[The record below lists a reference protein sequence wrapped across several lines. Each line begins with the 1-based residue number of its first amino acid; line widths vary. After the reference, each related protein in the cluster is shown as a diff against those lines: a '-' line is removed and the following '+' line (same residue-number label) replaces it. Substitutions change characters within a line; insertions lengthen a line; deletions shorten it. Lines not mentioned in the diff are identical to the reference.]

1 MSLPTS
7 STPGGAP
14 SGAPAGA
21 PRPAST
27 GFRPGGYQ
35 GSRPAGGHGPH
46 SGPRPS
52 GPGGPGG
59 FRRGGRPPIRRKVC
73 RFCAEKIREIDY
85 KAVPLLRP
93 FLTARGKLLSGRIT
107 GNCAKCQRQLTI
119 AIKRAQTLSLLP
131 YTGE

>member
-1 MSLPTS
+1 MSTIH
-7 STPGGAP
+7 P
-14 SGAPAGA
+14 SGSSGA
-21 PRPAST
+21 PRPMGA
-27 GFRPGGYQ
+27 RPG
-35 GSRPAGGHGPH
+35 GPH
-46 SGPRPS
+46 SGPRPGGRPGAPS
-52 GPGGPGG
+52 AGGPGG

-107 GNCAKCQRQLTI
+107 GNCAKCQRNLTQ

-131 YTGE
+131 YTGD

>member
-1 MSLPTS
+1 MSVPTS
-7 STPGGAP
+7 SSTPS

-21 PRPAST
+21 PRPSFQGA
-27 GFRPGGYQ
+27 RPGFQ
-35 GSRPAGGHGPH
+35 GARPGGHGPH
-46 SGPRPS
+46 SGPRPG

>member
-1 MSLPTS
+1 MSVPTS
-7 STPGGAP
+7 PSSSGAP
-14 SGAPAGA
+14 SGASTGA
-21 PRPAST
+21 PRPA
-27 GFRPGGYQ
+27 FRPGGYQ
-35 GSRPAGGHGPH
+35 GSRPAGPH
-46 SGPRPS
+46 SGPRPA

>member
-1 MSLPTS
+1 M
-7 STPGGAP
+7 GA
-14 SGAPAGA
+14 
-21 PRPAST
+21 
-27 GFRPGGYQ
+27 RPG
-35 GSRPAGGHGPH
+35 GPH
-46 SGPRPS
+46 SGPRPGGRPGAPS
-52 GPGGPGG
+52 AGGPGG

-107 GNCAKCQRQLTI
+107 GNCAKCQRNLTQ

-131 YTGE
+131 YTGD